1 MLRGDE
7 VKDDTGCQ
15 AVFAE
20 QGASASQLTAAK
32 VLDTEYRPLKM
43 AGEATDAVSA
53 FTQVKMK
60 DAPRLLQ
67 LLETKCAKIWIRLP
81 PNRRPGEWDMVDHSV
96 VLLQIKLRDDSWAGL
111 LRERK
116 PEE

>member
-15 AVFAE
+15 AVFGE

-32 VLDTEYRPLKM
+32 VLDTEYRPPKM

-67 LLETKCAKIWIRLP
+67 LP
-81 PNRRPGEWDMVDHSV
+81 
-96 VLLQIKLRDDSWAGL
+96 
-111 LRERK
+111 
-116 PEE
+116 